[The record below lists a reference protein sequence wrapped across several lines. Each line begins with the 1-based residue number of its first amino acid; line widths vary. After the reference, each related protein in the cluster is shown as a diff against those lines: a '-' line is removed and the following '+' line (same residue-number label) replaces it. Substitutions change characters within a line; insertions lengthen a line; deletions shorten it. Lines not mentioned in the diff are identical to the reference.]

1 VISAGLLFLL
11 ASATS
16 PVRVVDDGCPAGADV
31 ELALA
36 SMLTSSGVTSE
47 KQDVAKVEH
56 ASDKLH
62 VELRDPE
69 GIVIAERTLDGG
81 ASCAELARMVA
92 IVIASW
98 ESDVHPEFVR
108 RPAEIARVQPAP
120 LPEPP
125 IPTAP
130 AVVASYDVAAGAT
143 VGQADTLA
151 AGASIGAAWFPRGVG
166 LGAWI
171 LGAGDFSRT
180 IAVGTHQ
187 ASWRRWTTS
196 LELAYRSTRDRL
208 AFDAHAGMALGWVS
222 TEGIDYDQNRSVS
235 ATSVGGTAGIRMSWW
250 VSRHAALWGDVR
262 AVYFPRPDSIYGSA
276 AGTTVDQTAVPS
288 WGGIASLG
296 VALGR
301 GPLSR

>member
-1 VISAGLLFLL
+1 MFSAGLLFLL

-81 ASCAELARMVA
+81 ASCLLWHLEPPG
-92 IVIASW
+92 S
-98 ESDVHPEFVR
+98 
-108 RPAEIARVQPAP
+108 AEIARVQPAP

-222 TEGIDYDQNRSVS
+222 TEGIDYDQNRSDS

-250 VSRHAALWGDVR
+250 VSRHAALWADVR

>member
-1 VISAGLLFLL
+1 
-11 ASATS
+11 
-16 PVRVVDDGCPAGADV
+16 
-31 ELALA
+31 
-36 SMLTSSGVTSE
+36 MLTSSGVTPE

-69 GIVIAERTLDGG
+69 GVVIAERTLDGG

-108 RPAEIARVQPAP
+108 RPTEIVRVRSIAP
-120 LPEPP
+120 IPEPP

-166 LGAWI
+166 VGAW
-171 LGAGDFSRT
+171 G
-180 IAVGTHQ
+180 
-187 ASWRRWTTS
+187 
-196 LELAYRSTRDRL
+196 
-208 AFDAHAGMALGWVS
+208 
-222 TEGIDYDQNRSVS
+222 
-235 ATSVGGTAGIRMSWW
+235 
-250 VSRHAALWGDVR
+250 
-262 AVYFPRPDSIYGSA
+262 
-276 AGTTVDQTAVPS
+276 
-288 WGGIASLG
+288 
-296 VALGR
+296 
-301 GPLSR
+301 